1 MCSFSRWTCLQ
12 HICCSLLSSRAELNP
27 CLLSAREVLTP
38 PCHLLLLQSKMV
50 ARISSE
56 AHMLQPTAVGAL
68 QVRLCSQ

>member
-1 MCSFSRWTCLQ
+1 MQFLKVDMPASHLLQ
-12 HICCSLLSSRAELNP
+12 PAQQQSRAES
-27 CLLSAREVLTP
+27 LLSAREVLTT
-38 PCHLLLLQSKMV
+38 PCHLFLLQSQMV